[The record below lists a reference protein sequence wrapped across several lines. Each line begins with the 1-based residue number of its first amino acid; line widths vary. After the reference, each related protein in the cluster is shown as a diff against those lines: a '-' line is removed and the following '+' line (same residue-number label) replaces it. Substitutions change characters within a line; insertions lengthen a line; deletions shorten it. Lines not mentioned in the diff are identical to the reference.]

1 MYGKGWKEKVNSV
14 RNRPLISVVVPVYN
28 TEQYFERCIESIL
41 DQSYKNLEVIV
52 VNDGSPGNISELI
65 QKYKKDSRVNFID
78 NKDNR
83 GLLRARVCGAQK
95 ATGEYLAFVDSDDYV
110 SPHFIEELYQLLQ
123 DTGCAIGQCR
133 FSYVKQTQ
141 IL

>member
-65 QKYKKDSRVNFID
+65 QKYKKD
-78 NKDNR
+78 
-83 GLLRARVCGAQK
+83 
-95 ATGEYLAFVDSDDYV
+95 
-110 SPHFIEELYQLLQ
+110 P
-123 DTGCAIGQCR
+123 
-133 FSYVKQTQ
+133 
-141 IL
+141 